1 MAGKAL
7 MFGRVRSWLFGD
19 NWPEHLPERV
29 RQAIRQQQ
37 EQSEILIGWAELAVV
52 GLLAIA
58 YETTT
63 MATGVVQE
71 DYSFETDVF
80 ILYGLFAV
88 GRLVLAYRRALPE
101 WLLYVSVVADMAVLI
116 GLIYSFHYKYAQSAV
131 FYLKAP
137 TLLFVFL
144 FIALR
149 ALRFEARFVIFAG
162 LTAAVGWIALILY
175 ALSERGG
182 PPNPTTDFVE
192 YMTSNAFLIQAEVE
206 KLLAI
211 LLTTAVLA
219 IAIAR
224 ARHLLVRSVSEG
236 AAARDLSR
244 FFDPG
249 VADRIRSASQS
260 IKAGEGELRDVAIL
274 TVDLR
279 GFTRLSVD
287 LAPDDVM
294 KLLQDYQGRVCPL
307 IVSNGGSIDKFLGD
321 GILASF
327 GAVSLSST
335 AAADALRAADAVIA
349 AGEQWAAE
357 RRAAG
362 RPEMSLGLAVSSGRV
377 VFGAVGDAERLEF
390 TVIGDAVN
398 FAAKLEKH
406 NKDEKTRALTDART
420 YALAERQGY
429 AAPTARERRAGRAVS
444 GVSEPV
450 DVVILAK

>member
-1 MAGKAL
+1 MLARLRA
-7 MFGRVRSWLFGD
+7 WLFQGIAQ
-19 NWPEHLPERV
+19 PLPERV
-29 RQAIRQQQ
+29 RETIRRQQ
-37 EQSEILIGWAELAVV
+37 EQSEILIGWAELVIV
-52 GLLAIA
+52 ILLAVA

-71 DYSFETDVF
+71 DYSFETEVLIIYGVF
-80 ILYGLFAV
+80 SV
-88 GRLVLAYRRALPE
+88 GRLVLAYLRALPE
-101 WLLYVSVVADMAVLI
+101 WLLYISVIADMALLM
-116 GLIYSFHYKYAQSAV
+116 GLIYFLHYTYAQQAV

-137 TLLFVFL
+137 AFVFVFL

-162 LTAAVGWIALILY
+162 LTAIAGWVALILY
-175 ALSERGG
+175 ALGGRGG

-192 YMTSNAFLIQAEVE
+192 YMTSNAFLIQAEAE
-206 KLLAI
+206 RLLAI
-211 LLTTAVLA
+211 ALTTAVLA

-224 ARHLLVRSVSEG
+224 ARNLLIRSVSEST
-236 AAARDLSR
+236 AARDLSR

-249 VADRIRSASQS
+249 VANRIRSAAIS
-260 IKAGEGELRDVAIL
+260 IRAGEGELRDAAIL

-279 GFTRLSVD
+279 GFTHLAAGM
-287 LAPDDVM
+287 APDDVM
-294 KLLQDYQGRVCPL
+294 KLLQEYQGLVCPL
-307 IVSNGGSIDKFLGD
+307 IVGNGGSIDKFLGD

-327 GAVSLSST
+327 GAVAPSTT

-349 AGEQWAAE
+349 AADRWAGERQ
-357 RRAAG
+357 AAG
-362 RPEMSLGLAVSSGRV
+362 RPPLSLGLAVASGRV

-420 YALAERQGY
+420 YDLGERQGY
-429 AAPTARERRAGRAVS
+429 VAPTLRERRAHRPVG
-444 GVSEPV
+444 GVIEPV
-450 DVVILAK
+450 DLVVLAE

>member
-1 MAGKAL
+1 ML
-7 MFGRVRSWLFGD
+7 GRLRGWLFGATGV
-19 NWPEHLPERV
+19 ERLPERV
-29 RQAIRQQQ
+29 REAIRQQQ
-37 EQSEILIGWAELAVV
+37 EQSEILIGWAELVLV
-52 GLLAIA
+52 GLLAVA

-71 DYSFETDVF
+71 DYSFETHVF
-80 ILYGLFAV
+80 ILYGLFSVA
-88 GRLVLAYRRALPE
+88 RLALAYRRALPE
-101 WLLYVSVVADMAVLI
+101 WLLYVSVVVDMGLLM

-137 TLLFVFL
+137 TLLYVFL

-149 ALRFEARFVIFAG
+149 ALRFEARFVIFTG
-162 LTAAVGWIALILY
+162 LMASVGWIALILY

-182 PPNPTTDFVE
+182 PPNMTTDFVE

-219 IAIAR
+219 IAISR

-249 VADRIRSASQS
+249 VANRIRSAAMS

-279 GFTRLSVD
+279 GFTRLSVE

-307 IVSNGGSIDKFLGD
+307 IAGNGGSIDKFLGD

-327 GAVSLSST
+327 GAVSASTT
-335 AAADALRAADAVIA
+335 AAADALRAADAVIDA
-349 AGEQWAAE
+349 ADRWARE

-362 RPEMSLGLAVSSGRV
+362 LTPLAIGLAVASGRV

-406 NKDEKTRALTDART
+406 NKDEKTRALVDAGT

-429 AAPTARERRAGRAVS
+429 VPSASRERRPGRPVG
-444 GVSEPV
+444 GVTEPV
-450 DVVILAK
+450 DIVVLAK